1 MVILEIQVKYGGW
14 TRFYPILFFDME
26 GGADGDIIDQR
37 PLSQLDN
44 KIYGRYIGG
53 KTLYGV
59 WWNYE
64 SVEKSRLREISFTG
78 LEDVD

>member
-1 MVILEIQVKYGGW
+1 MLEIQVKEGNW
-14 TRFYPILFFDME
+14 TRFYPIMYFDME
-26 GGADGDIIDQR
+26 GGPDGDIIDER

-44 KIYGRYIGG
+44 KIHGRYIGG
-53 KTLYGV
+53 KSRHEIV

-64 SVEKSRLREISFTG
+64 TVEKSRLREISFTG